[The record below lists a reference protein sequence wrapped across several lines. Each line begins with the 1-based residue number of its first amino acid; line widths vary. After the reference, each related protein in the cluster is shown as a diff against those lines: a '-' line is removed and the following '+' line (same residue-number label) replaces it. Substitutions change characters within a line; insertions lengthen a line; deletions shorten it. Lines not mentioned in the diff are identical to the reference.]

1 MTLSTLIQRSR
12 TWLRTVAI
20 ALLASMV
27 GLMIGV
33 NNPAYADTAEESV
46 EYIAADGSDLTAVAQ
61 CLPQELSQP
70 SLARALSESGNDFLE
85 KVFDVK
91 DDYGD
96 YELDSTEVEYL
107 NCLKQTGVTPQV
119 ER

>member
-12 TWLRTVAI
+12 TGLRIVAM
-20 ALLASMV
+20 ALLASTV
-27 GLMIGV
+27 SLLIGID
-33 NNPAYADTAEESV
+33 NPAYADTAADSGQ
-46 EYIAADGSDLTAVAQ
+46 YIAADGSNLTAVAQ
-61 CLPQELSQP
+61 CLPKELSQP

-91 DDYGD
+91 DDYDD
-96 YELDSTEVEYL
+96 YKLDRTEEEYL
-107 NCLKQTGVTPQV
+107 NCLKQKGVTPQV